1 MVKTYKKEEN
11 LKGFSLLEIIVT
23 VGILLLFSGIIFP
36 FTITKIK
43 RTQLQSYASEIVA
56 DIYFQQQEARNRN
69 QPMGIFL
76 ESGQYTLFTGETY
89 ETATAKE
96 KKELKR
102 GTYLSSIILN
112 DGTSIRFEGS
122 SFKPL
127 TYGSF
132 LLSNGRSSVKIEI
145 NKEGLIEYE

>member
-145 NKEGLIEYE
+145 NKEGLVEYE

>member
-1 MVKTYKKEEN
+1 MVKKYNKAEK

-132 LLSNGRSSVKIEI
+132 LLI
-145 NKEGLIEYE
+145 

>member
-69 QPMGIFL
+69 QPTGIFL

-89 ETATAKE
+89 ETATEKD
-96 KKELKR
+96 KKELKK
-102 GTYLSSIILN
+102 GTYLSSIMLN

-145 NKEGLIEYE
+145 NKEGLVEYE

>member
-1 MVKTYKKEEN
+1 MLKKHNKEKK

-43 RTQLQSYASEIVA
+43 RTQLQSYASEIAA

-69 QPMGIFL
+69 QPTGVFL

-89 ETATAKE
+89 ATATEKD
-96 KKELKR
+96 KKELKKR
-102 GTYLSSIILN
+102 TYLSSIMLN

-145 NKEGLIEYE
+145 NQEGLVEYE

>member
-1 MVKTYKKEEN
+1 MVKKYNKAEK

-69 QPMGIFL
+69 QPTGIFL

-89 ETATAKE
+89 ETATEKD
-96 KKELKR
+96 KKELKK
-102 GTYLSSIILN
+102 GTYLSSIMLN

-145 NKEGLIEYE
+145 NQEGLVEYE

>member
-145 NKEGLIEYE
+145 NQEGLVEYE

>member
-1 MVKTYKKEEN
+1 MVKKYNKAEK

-145 NKEGLIEYE
+145 NQEGLVEYE